1 MVLGENVSKDAQGAD
16 GLPDANT
23 VRWTARR
30 KMAVLRAAAA
40 GEISAE
46 EIARRYAISPEEL
59 DTWFCDYA
67 ERRLSASAKTA
78 GWRGAAGL
86 RSAAEVTRRVA
97 GVRLRLARLRVRR
110 SPPRF

>member
-1 MVLGENVSKDAQGAD
+1 MVLARGRDVSDDTQGMD

-23 VRWTARR
+23 VRWTVRR

-59 DTWFCDYA
+59 DTWSRNYTARGLFGLSEKGYMA
-67 ERRLSASAKTA
+67 RRRRPPLSGGSD
-78 GWRGAAGL
+78 
-86 RSAAEVTRRVA
+86 
-97 GVRLRLARLRVRR
+97 
-110 SPPRF
+110 P